1 MRTVRRAKFCKRWSL
16 ARLAKDTLKRREL
29 HWSSFEVM
37 IEWIRV
43 AVASAVRSFLIERT
57 FFRMMKEEETVLET

>member
-1 MRTVRRAKFCKRWSL
+1 MVRL
-16 ARLAKDTLKRREL
+16 VKDVLKRREL

-43 AVASAVRSFLIERT
+43 AAASGVRSFLIERT
-57 FFRMMKEEETVLET
+57 FFRMMKEEETVFET

>member
-1 MRTVRRAKFCKRWSL
+1 MVRL
-16 ARLAKDTLKRREL
+16 VNETLKRREL

-43 AVASAVRSFLIERT
+43 AAASGVSSFLIERT
-57 FFRMMKEEETVLET
+57 FFRMIKEEETVFET